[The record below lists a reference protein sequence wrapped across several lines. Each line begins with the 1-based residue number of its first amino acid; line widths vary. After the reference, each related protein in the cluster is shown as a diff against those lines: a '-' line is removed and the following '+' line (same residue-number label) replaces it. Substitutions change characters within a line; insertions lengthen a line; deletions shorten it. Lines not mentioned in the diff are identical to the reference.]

1 MDHSHRSRHLASGF
15 DYCHA
20 ALGDIRIL
28 FGDGTDTPNGI
39 SDDTVLVQNLADINS
54 GISMILSAGLDDV
67 LARIDSDFTASGC
80 DGKEVNNPFGSD
92 VVFNAN
98 AIVSQYCAYKDT
110 DATSISKDDMESLL
124 AANKDKLYSFTYTDE
139 VREVP
144 SEPEAESTETV
155 APDTTTE
162 EPPEPTYETIRVY
175 TISYNGE
182 LILPIRSSTCQTTK
196 SYWQASMRKT
206 SPFCWAMVFTRA

>member
-1 MDHSHRSRHLASGF
+1 
-15 DYCHA
+15 
-20 ALGDIRIL
+20 
-28 FGDGTDTPNGI
+28 
-39 SDDTVLVQNLADINS
+39 
-54 GISMILSAGLDDV
+54 
-67 LARIDSDFTASGC
+67 
-80 DGKEVNNPFGSD
+80 
-92 VVFNAN
+92 
-98 AIVSQYCAYKDT
+98 
-110 DATSISKDDMESLL
+110 MESLL

-182 LILPIRSSTCQTTK
+182 AYFADQSSTCQTTK

>member
-1 MDHSHRSRHLASGF
+1 
-15 DYCHA
+15 
-20 ALGDIRIL
+20 
-28 FGDGTDTPNGI
+28 
-39 SDDTVLVQNLADINS
+39 
-54 GISMILSAGLDDV
+54 
-67 LARIDSDFTASGC
+67 
-80 DGKEVNNPFGSD
+80 
-92 VVFNAN
+92 
-98 AIVSQYCAYKDT
+98 
-110 DATSISKDDMESLL
+110 MESLL

-162 EPPEPTYETIRVY
+162 EPPEPTYETIESTPSHTMAR
-175 TISYNGE
+175 